1 MSVGSGIAA
10 SLGIVAESTYGDY
23 VAPTRWLEINSA
35 DLKKLK
41 NTQQGRGL
49 AAGRLA
55 PHGGRRVVTTKG
67 GAGTVQAE
75 VQNKQMGLLL
85 AHLMGGTPTVVQQG
99 ATAAYLQTHTLADP
113 VGKYLTAQVGVPDT
127 AGTVRPYSF
136 LGTKVLGAEF
146 SSEIDGLLMASW
158 NLDSQDVTEAET
170 LAAPS
175 YPTGLKPFHGVEL
188 TVKVGSSY
196 GAEAEVNGVTGVS
209 CSIQRGQKTDR
220 FYAGQD
226 GLKAEPLLNDFAEIS
241 GTLNADFLDKTVFA
255 DRFASDE
262 GFSLVLEWV
271 GPVIASTF
279 FETFRIKLP
288 YCFLEGE
295 TPTVNGPDVI
305 NTPFNFVARYDGT
318 NAAAIIEYMSVDTA
332 I

>member
-10 SLGIVAESTYGDY
+10 SLGIVAESTYGTY
-23 VAPTRWLEINSA
+23 VAPTRWHEINSA
-35 DLKKLK
+35 DLKKVK

-55 PHGGRRVVTTKG
+55 PHEGRRVVTTLG
-67 GAGTVQAE
+67 GAGTVTAE

-85 AHLMGGTPTVVQQG
+85 NGLMGGTPTVVQQA
-99 ATAAYLQTHTLADP
+99 ATAAYLQTHTLSDN
-113 VGKYLTAQVGVPDT
+113 VGKFYTVQVGVPDT

-136 LGTKVLGAEF
+136 LGTKVLGAQF
-146 SSEIDGLLMASW
+146 SSDIDGLLMADW
-158 NLDSQDVTEAET
+158 TLDSRDVTEGES

-188 TVKVGSSY
+188 AVKVGSSY
-196 GAEAEVNGVTGVS
+196 GAESEVSGVTGVS
-209 CSIQRGQKTDR
+209 VNIQRGQKTDR
-220 FYAGQD
+220 YYAGQD

-241 GTLNADFLDKTVFA
+241 GTINADFTDKTIWA
-255 DRFASDE
+255 DRFAADTQ
-262 GFSLVLEWV
+262 FSLVLEWV
-271 GPVIASTF
+271 GPLIADTYY
-279 FETFRIKLP
+279 ETFRIKLP
-288 YCFLEGE
+288 ACFLDGE
-295 TPTVNGPDVI
+295 TPSVNGPDVV
-305 NTPFNFVARYDGT
+305 NTGFPFVARYDGT